1 MKKISNNHFLLITLI
16 LAFTVPIIIMG
27 SIFISMKMIPFGS
40 NSLLTVDLNQQYID
54 FFAYFRNTILHDPT
68 SLFYSFSNGFGGE
81 MFGTWSYYLL
91 SPLNWILL
99 LCPGTSLTI
108 GVFFLTLVKY
118 GLAGLSFAYLLVK
131 TSQQKALPLVTF
143 STVYALMGWAIAN
156 QLNLIW
162 LDSIYLLPLVFL
174 GLYFLVNNGKWKMY
188 LIWLTISLIVNYYM
202 AYMICLFMI
211 LMFIF
216 LVVNAYENKHE
227 LIRQTRMF
235 ILSSIGSALLSSFVL
250 LPTFWSLLQSKAH
263 YTATSVRWNFEFF
276 PPKML
281 AKLFMG
287 SLSTSQLPE
296 GTANLFVGSIVL
308 VGFLFYF
315 FDKQV
320 LVRTRVAAAT
330 VSVFLGLSMCFR
342 PLDILWHAGQY
353 PVWYTYRF
361 SFVVCFWLVWLA
373 AQELTTEFKV
383 NRISVSTVTLL
394 LVAGVGYVAFNL
406 SDFSFLKKYQ
416 LWFGIIFLLV
426 TLILVILPIKKKL
439 IYLLAFFLVGVTEVT
454 VNAYVSLNNLVYTPQ
469 SQYSYYTKTLQGLV
483 DRVQKQDSGFYRIGK
498 TFVRTRGDAF
508 QTGFKGGDVFSSVI
522 PKEMT
527 DFYGYLGSPDG
538 AGFVVYTN
546 GTLLTDSLLN
556 MKYYLKEKV
565 NKSGVVSIYN
575 PLRAASNKADVSE
588 YKQIGQTSKA
598 KIYKNPYALPIGFA
612 ASDEVLKLKDKTRDP
627 SKFQAN
633 WFSALTGNPLD
644 KKLYTAQNFNR
655 ITFDNVKPLYKV
667 TDATFR
673 KKDVQKP
680 GSITLYFTPT
690 TNDAYYLTVGSQINE
705 KKGSFIL
712 NGKPVAQ
719 VGPYRHNI
727 MISIANHKKG
737 QVQKLTIRLAQPK
750 LWLQNLTLY
759 KFDNQSFERSVNQL
773 QKRPWNL
780 ENYSNRYLKGN
791 VTVENSKQ
799 VLNTSIPYSKGWHAK
814 VNGKT
819 ADIHKT
825 INMFMAV
832 KLSKGKNEVVFSYW
846 PPLLNIGITISLL
859 TLFLMIA
866 YFGFWQK
873 RLVKNQKK
881 QS

>member
-1 MKKISNNHFLLITLI
+1 MKKSVKGRFPLTLI
-16 LAFTVPIIIMG
+16 SAFFVPIIIMG

-54 FFAYFRNTILHDPT
+54 FFAYLRNTILHDPS

-99 LCPGTSLTI
+99 FCTGTSLTTGI
-108 GVFFLTLVKY
+108 FFITLAKY
-118 GLAGLSFAYLLVK
+118 GLAGLSFAYLLLK
-131 TSQQKALPLVTF
+131 TSQQKGLPLVTF
-143 STVYALMGWAIAN
+143 STVYALMGWTIAN
-156 QLNLIW
+156 QLNIIW

-174 GLYFLVNNGKWKMY
+174 GLYFLVNNGEWKMY

-216 LVVNAYENKHE
+216 LAVNGFENKDNF
-227 LIRQTRMF
+227 IKQTKLF
-235 ILSSIGSALLSSFVL
+235 ILSSLGSAMLSAFVL

-263 YTATSVRWNFEFF
+263 YTASSVRWNFEFF
-276 PPKML
+276 PPKMI
-281 AKLFMG
+281 AKFFMG
-287 SLSTSQLPE
+287 SLNTSQLPE

-315 FDKQV
+315 FDKHI
-320 LVRTRVAAAT
+320 LRRTRITAAI
-330 VSVFLGLSMCFR
+330 VSVFLLLSMCFR
-342 PLDILWHAGQY
+342 PLDVLWHAGQF

-373 AQELTTEFKV
+373 AQELTAKFKA
-383 NRISVSTVTLL
+383 NKTSLSVVMILL
-394 LVAGVGYVAFNL
+394 MMGVVYVALNL
-406 SDFSFLKKYQ
+406 SEFSFLKKYQ
-416 LWFGIIFLLV
+416 ILLGTIFLLIA
-426 TLILVILPIKKKL
+426 LILAILPIKKKL
-439 IYLLAFFLVGVTEVT
+439 IYLLVFFSVGVAEVT
-454 VNAYVSLNNLVYTPQ
+454 MNAYISLNSLVYTPQ

-483 DRVQKQDSGFYRIGK
+483 NKVQKQDSGFYRIGK

-527 DFYGYLGSPDG
+527 DFYGHLGSPDG

-556 MKYYLKEKV
+556 MKYYLQEKV
-565 NKSGVVSIYN
+565 TNAGVVSIYN

-588 YKQIGQTSKA
+588 YKQVGQTSKA
-598 KIYKNPYALPIGFA
+598 RIYKNPYALPVGFA
-612 ASDEVLKLKDKTRDP
+612 ASDQVIGLKDKTRDP
-627 SKFQAN
+627 AKFQAN
-633 WFSALTGNPLD
+633 WLSALTGNPLD
-644 KKLYTAQNFNR
+644 KNLYVPQNFNR

-667 TDATFR
+667 TDATFY
-673 KKDVQKP
+673 KKDAQKP

-690 TNDAYYLTVGSQINE
+690 TNDAYYLTVGSLINE
-705 KKGSFIL
+705 KTGSFTL

-727 MISIANHKKG
+727 MISIANNSKG
-737 QVQKLTIRLAQPK
+737 KVQKLTIRLAKPK
-750 LWLQNLTLY
+750 LWLQNFTLY
-759 KFDNQSFERSVNQL
+759 KFDNNAFENSVGRL
-773 QKRPWNL
+773 QQHPWKL
-780 ENYSNRYLKGN
+780 EDYSNRYLRGN
-791 VTVENSKQ
+791 VTSENSNQ
-799 VLNTSIPYSKGWHAK
+799 VLNTSIPYSEGWHAK

-819 ADIHKT
+819 AEIYKT
-825 INMFMAV
+825 VNMFMAV
-832 KLSKGKNEVVFSYW
+832 KLSKGKNEVSFSYW
-846 PPLLNIGITISLL
+846 PPLLNIGIVISLL
-859 TLFLMIA
+859 TLVSIVG
-866 YFGFWQK
+866 YFGY
-873 RLVKNQKK
+873 LHKK
-881 QS
+881 LLGQRKIDSE